1 MVPVTAAMLKQEN
14 GGEAAN
20 WFSLIPCECAP
31 SPQGRM
37 DRPSSTILLNQP
49 DGLLRSVTRRVTST
63 QGMTVPETGNPL
75 LALLY
80 SL

>member
-14 GGEAAN
+14 GGEDAN
-20 WFSLIPCECAP
+20 WFSLIPA
-31 SPQGRM
+31 
-37 DRPSSTILLNQP
+37 
-49 DGLLRSVTRRVTST
+49 RRVTST